1 VKSARANPCGR
12 RSVFARA
19 ARDEISFAVRA
30 WAHMRARQPR
40 RPGPF
45 DGRHPKTNCGEE
57 ISDRILVVKRC
68 N

>member
-1 VKSARANPCGR
+1 VCLRER
-12 RSVFARA
+12 

-45 DGRHPKTNCGEE
+45 DGRHPKMNCGEE
-57 ISDRILVVKRC
+57 ISDRILVVKQC